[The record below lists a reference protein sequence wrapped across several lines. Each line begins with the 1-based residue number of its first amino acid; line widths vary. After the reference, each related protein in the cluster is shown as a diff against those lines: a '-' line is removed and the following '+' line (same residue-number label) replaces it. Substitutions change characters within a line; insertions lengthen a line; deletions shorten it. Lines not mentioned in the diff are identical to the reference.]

1 MHTKTNYTDNS
12 WRSFSRLLAALALAL
27 TVPVSAQTPPPTIPF
42 PDIGARATAGYQGEA
57 LGVTATANGAR
68 LRCGF
73 QKLEG
78 RATPEGLWL
87 ESTKPGGGRLRL
99 VAVAVGRSGS
109 RARQC
114 ALTEAA
120 SSVRSG
126 MSIVTVPQGD
136 QAPLGAPCKHGA
148 ANFFDMPLLT
158 ELETTFSDVPFYRP
172 AAPNGA
178 IACLRQ
184 EAQTLARTGR
194 VSVNEKLVRFT
205 RPGLTEEY
213 SVSVDGERQDFIIE
227 SPPLNPQRST
237 LNQSAGDLRL
247 ELALS
252 GARAEA
258 AADGARLRLDGSG
271 RTLAYSRLR
280 VEDATGRELTAR
292 LEVLSA
298 DRLAVGVADANAT
311 YPMRIDPT
319 FSDADWVSLGVGMG
333 GNNPCVSALAVS
345 GTNLYAGG
353 RFTTAG
359 GVSANNIAKWDGSAW
374 SALGSGMAGSYAYV
388 RALAVSGTNL
398 YAGGCFTTAGGV
410 PANGIAKWDGS
421 TWSALGSG
429 ISGGSDPDYVCAL
442 VVSGTNLYAGGSFAA
457 VGGVPANGIAKWDGS
472 TWSALGSGVSTYGG
486 GGLGTVYA
494 LAVSGT
500 HLYAGGVFTTAGGVA
515 ANYIAQWDG
524 SAWSALGSGMNNT
537 VAALALSW
545 TNLYAGGWGG
555 VAKWDG
561 STWSPLGSGLNYVTS
576 LAVSETNLY
585 AGGTF
590 ASDIAQWDGSA
601 WSALGSGMNNY
612 VQALAADGA
621 GHLFVGGS
629 FTLAGTNV
637 SPYIAQAN
645 LGNAPTSAPP
655 VIVASPVSLAVP
667 VGATADFQVE
677 AFGSPP
683 LVYQWVFNGTTA
695 IDGATSAVLS
705 LTDVQS
711 TQAGAYSVTVSNL
724 YGAATSAP
732 AVLTVTGVPP
742 VIVASPAG
750 LAVAGGATVDFQVEA
765 TGSPP
770 LVYQWLFNGTT
781 AIAGATSSV
790 LSLANVQLTQ
800 AGAYSVT
807 VSDLYGAVTSA
818 PALLQVF
825 PPGIVGSCTEA
836 CLRSAMAGGGT
847 VTFACDGTITPAS
860 TITIAASTVL
870 DASGHQVTI
879 SGGNAVR
886 VFEVPANATLTLVN
900 LTIANGTV
908 YGGDDGPDAAGGA
921 IYNSGTVIVDLCT
934 FTGNLASGAD
944 GTEEGVFMGGRG
956 MGGAVYN
963 DSTGTLVV
971 KRSTFSGNRVSGGA
985 GAPVYPGWGGDGNG
999 GAICN
1004 FGTLWLES
1012 STLQNNGASG
1022 GAGGRGYDGHPWM
1035 DIATDGGEGGPG
1047 GVGAGGALYNLG
1059 SAIAVNSTFCQNSGS
1074 GGGGGAGGT
1083 GGTGMVANG
1092 NGGTGGTGGNG
1103 FGAVYDAVGG
1113 LHMTNCTLA
1122 FNWANGGGGGE
1133 GGAGGGSG
1141 TPNPGAPGP
1150 GGSSGAGVSGGING
1164 GFIIN
1169 TLLAMNGGNCSGS
1182 VTDGGHNLSSD
1193 GTCHFTGIGSLNNI
1207 DPKLGPLADNGGP
1220 TPTMALLPGSP
1231 AIDAG
1236 DNGAAPPTDQRG
1248 FPRPAG
1254 LAADIGAYEFGFVMP
1269 TVAISLSGATNLT
1282 ILGSGNAGQSCRLLS
1297 STDLLSWVPIATN
1310 QIGGEGT
1317 TQFSINCAP
1326 GSACQ
1331 FYRLVMP

>member
-1 MHTKTNYTDNS
+1 
-12 WRSFSRLLAALALAL
+12 
-27 TVPVSAQTPPPTIPF
+27 
-42 PDIGARATAGYQGEA
+42 
-57 LGVTATANGAR
+57 
-68 LRCGF
+68 
-73 QKLEG
+73 
-78 RATPEGLWL
+78 
-87 ESTKPGGGRLRL
+87 
-99 VAVAVGRSGS
+99 
-109 RARQC
+109 
-114 ALTEAA
+114 
-120 SSVRSG
+120 
-126 MSIVTVPQGD
+126 
-136 QAPLGAPCKHGA
+136 
-148 ANFFDMPLLT
+148 
-158 ELETTFSDVPFYRP
+158 
-172 AAPNGA
+172 
-178 IACLRQ
+178 
-184 EAQTLARTGR
+184 
-194 VSVNEKLVRFT
+194 
-205 RPGLTEEY
+205 
-213 SVSVDGERQDFIIE
+213 
-227 SPPLNPQRST
+227 
-237 LNQSAGDLRL
+237 
-247 ELALS
+247 
-252 GARAEA
+252 
-258 AADGARLRLDGSG
+258 
-271 RTLAYSRLR
+271 
-280 VEDATGRELTAR
+280 
-292 LEVLSA
+292 
-298 DRLAVGVADANAT
+298 
-311 YPMRIDPT
+311 
-319 FSDADWVSLGVGMG
+319 
-333 GNNPCVSALAVS
+333 
-345 GTNLYAGG
+345 
-353 RFTTAG
+353 
-359 GVSANNIAKWDGSAW
+359 
-374 SALGSGMAGSYAYV
+374 
-388 RALAVSGTNL
+388 
-398 YAGGCFTTAGGV
+398 V

-442 VVSGTNLYAGGSFAA
+442 VVSGTNLYAGGSFTA

-500 HLYAGGVFTTAGGVA
+500 HLYAGGEFTTAGGVA
-515 ANYIAQWDG
+515 ANYIARWDG

-545 TNLYAGGWGG
+545 TNLYAGGGFTAVG
-555 VAKWDG
+555 SVPVNGIAQWDG
-561 STWSPLGSGLNYVTS
+561 STWSALGSGLNYVTS

-590 ASDIAQWDGSA
+590 AGDIAQWDGSA

-612 VQALAADGA
+612 VQALAADGV

-655 VIVASPVSLAVP
+655 VIVASPASLAVP

-711 TQAGAYSVTVSNL
+711 THAGAYSVTVSNL

-750 LAVAGGATVDFQVEA
+750 LAVTVGATVDFQVA
-765 TGSPP
+765 ASGTPP

-807 VSDLYGAVTSA
+807 VSNVYSAVTSS

-825 PPGIVGSCTEA
+825 PAGLVGSCTEA
-836 CLRSAMAGGGT
+836 CLRSAIAGGGT
-847 VTFACDGTITPAS
+847 VTFACDGTITLAS
-860 TITIAASTVL
+860 TITIAATTVL
-870 DASGHQVTI
+870 DGSGHQVTI
-879 SGGNAVR
+879 SGSNAVR

-900 LTIANGTV
+900 LTIANGDA
-908 YGGDDGPDAAGGA
+908 YGGLYGAGGA
-921 IYNSGTVIVDLCT
+921 IYNSGTGIVDLCT

-944 GTEEGVFMGGRG
+944 GTEGGVFIGSDGW
-956 MGGAVYN
+956 GGAVYN
-963 DSTGTLVV
+963 DGSGTLVV
-971 KRSTFSGNRVSGGA
+971 RRSTFWGNRVSGGA
-985 GAPVYPGWGGDGNG
+985 GAPVYPGPGGDGMG
-999 GAICN
+999 GAIVN
-1004 FGTLWLES
+1004 RGALWLES
-1012 STLQNNGASG
+1012 STLQDNSASG

-1035 DIATDGGEGGPG
+1035 DIATDGGQGAPG
-1047 GVGAGGALYNLG
+1047 GAGAGGALYNSG
-1059 SAIAVNSTFCQNSGS
+1059 SGSVINCTFAQNSGS

-1092 NGGTGGTGGNG
+1092 NGGAGGTGGNG

-1113 LHMTNCTLA
+1113 LHLTNCTLA
-1122 FNWANGGGGGE
+1122 FNSANGGWGGE

-1141 TPNPGAPGP
+1141 TSNPGFPGP
-1150 GGSSGAGVSGGING
+1150 GGSSGAGVGGGING

-1169 TLLAMNGGNCSGS
+1169 TLLAANGGNCSGS

-1193 GTCHFTGIGSLNNI
+1193 GTCSFTNVGSMNNTDPNIG
-1207 DPKLGPLADNGGP
+1207 PVADNGGP
-1220 TPTMALLPGSP
+1220 TLTMALLPGSP

-1236 DNGAAPPTDQRG
+1236 NPSLAPGTDQRG

-1254 LAADIGAYEFGFVMP
+1254 LAPDIGAFEYGSVMP
-1269 TVAISLSGATNLT
+1269 TISVTRPGATGLN
-1282 ILGSGNAGQSCRLLS
+1282 ILARGNAGQSCWLLV
-1297 STDLLSWVPIATN
+1297 STDLSSWVPLATN
-1310 QIGGEGT
+1310 QIGANGT
-1317 TQFSINCAP
+1317 VLFFDNYAP
-1326 GSACQ
+1326 GGACR